1 MSRMLLETV
10 SMIGTPD
17 DYYDADERKSAHSD
31 MMKAMESARNNYEEE
46 DIARGICT
54 ACGGNGY
61 MDGDYEVWDEDE
73 DDYVENSECDGTWHY
88 GCDQGEMV
96 GASWVEIINH
106 DKRVKEREISR
117 SNFDKEKAIQGIS
130 RYVKYMDDP
139 RLCGQQVKI
148 DYPHLGRHEISE
160 LVSAGMRKAG
170 LL

>member
-1 MSRMLLETV
+1 M
-10 SMIGTPD
+10 
-17 DYYDADERKSAHSD
+17 
-31 MMKAMESARNNYEEE
+31 
-46 DIARGICT
+46 
-54 ACGGNGY
+54 
-61 MDGDYEVWDEDE
+61 WDEDE

-106 DKRVKEREISR
+106 DKRIEEREISR

-130 RYVKYMDDP
+130 SYVKYMDDP
-139 RLCGQQVKI
+139 RLCYQQVKI

-160 LVSAGMRKAG
+160 LCTAGMRKAG

>member
-1 MSRMLLETV
+1 MSD
-10 SMIGTPD
+10 MIGRPCD
-17 DYYDADERKSAHSD
+17 WYSAEERISAHAD
-31 MMKAMESARNNYEEE
+31 MMEALDSARDKWQEESIRE
-46 DIARGICT
+46 GICT

-61 MDGDYEVWDEDE
+61 MDGDYEVWDKDE
-73 DDYVENSECDGTWHY
+73 DDYVENSECDGTWHF

-106 DKRVKEREISR
+106 DKRVQEREISR
-117 SNFDKEKAIQGIS
+117 STFDKQKAINGIAA
-130 RYVKYMDDP
+130 YVKYMDDP

-160 LVSAGMRKAG
+160 LVTAGMRKAG

>member
-1 MSRMLLETV
+1 
-10 SMIGTPD
+10 MIGVPCEWYSAAERVEAAQD
-17 DYYDADERKSAHSD
+17 LKDALDST
-31 MMKAMESARNNYEEE
+31 RNEYEIEM
-46 DIARGICT
+46 IQQGICT

-106 DKRVKEREISR
+106 DKRIKEREISR
-117 SNFDKEKAIQGIS
+117 SNFDKEKAIEGIS
-130 RYVKYMDDP
+130 SYVKYMDDP

-160 LVSAGMRKAG
+160 LVTAGMRKAG
-170 LL
+170 LI

>member
-1 MSRMLLETV
+1 M
-10 SMIGTPD
+10 SMIGRPD
-17 DYYDADERKSAHSD
+17 SWYDADERKSAYADLQH
-31 MMKAMESARNNYEEE
+31 ALESYSGYQAELVAE
-46 DIARGICT
+46 GICPC
-54 ACGGNGY
+54 CGGNGY
-61 MDGDYEVWDEDE
+61 QDGDYERWDEDE
-73 DDYVENSECDGTWHY
+73 QEYVENEECDGSWNY

-139 RLCGQQVKI
+139 RLCYQQVKI

-160 LVSAGMRKAG
+160 LCTAGMRKAG

>member
-1 MSRMLLETV
+1 
-10 SMIGTPD
+10 MIGKPC
-17 DYYDADERKSAHSD
+17 DYYSAAERVEAAQDLKDALDC
-31 MMKAMESARNNYEEE
+31 ARDKWQEEM
-46 DIARGICT
+46 IADGICT

-96 GASWVEIINH
+96 GASWVDIIKH
-106 DKRVKEREISR
+106 DKRVAEREISR
-117 SNFDKEKAIQGIS
+117 KNFNKEKAILGIS

-148 DYPHLGRHEISE
+148 DYPHLSRHEISE
-160 LVSAGMRKAG
+160 LVTAGMRKAG
-170 LL
+170 LI